1 MLPLTIL
8 LIEINSIGENNIK
21 RLGEV
26 IMTVE
31 DFTRVLPLFALALTI
46 KYWFF
51 TFNIPMAIISI
62 IIHFITCVISGKYNG

>member
-1 MLPLTIL
+1 
-8 LIEINSIGENNIK
+8 
-21 RLGEV
+21 
-26 IMTVE
+26 MTVE

-62 IIHFITCVISGKYNG
+62 IILFITCVISGMYNG